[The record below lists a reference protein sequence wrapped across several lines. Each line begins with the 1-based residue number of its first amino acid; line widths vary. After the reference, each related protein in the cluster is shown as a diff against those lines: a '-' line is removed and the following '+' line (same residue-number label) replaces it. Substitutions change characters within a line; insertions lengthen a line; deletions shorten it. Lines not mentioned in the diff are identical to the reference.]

1 MKLSY
6 LVFTGAFGALLIGC
20 AGRPDAG
27 SSVASPSAARGG
39 TGVGLFSTKAMW
51 TCRPT
56 YSPSWP
62 NSGLWD
68 ANPPGADR
76 QKVST
81 FKIGE
86 SFTVVITG
94 IRREEVQGSDLKFE
108 DSRGNTIRPT
118 VLQHSRTISS
128 REGFI
133 DQLTFA
139 GTLAPGT
146 YTAAVAKG
154 SNRLIETRF
163 SITPQ

>member
-1 MKLSY
+1 MKPPSLYS
-6 LVFTGAFGALLIGC
+6 LIAFGALLIGC
-20 AGRPDAG
+20 STAGPPDKGA
-27 SSVASPSAARGG
+27 SVARSSASG
-39 TGVGLFSTKAMW
+39 TGAGLFSTKAMW

-56 YSPSWP
+56 YNPSWP

-108 DSRGNTIRPT
+108 DSRGNAIRPT

-146 YTAAVAKG
+146 YSAAVVKSG
-154 SNRLIETRF
+154 DRLIETRF